1 MCPTRIIAVR
11 HGESEA
17 NVAYRQAGDDPLVYE
32 RGDDEVALT
41 EAGRTQA
48 AALGRLLAAL
58 PSGEA
63 PELVWCSPYLRA
75 RQTWAVAQETWDAAT
90 LPLTVDERLRDREWG
105 LLAPYNEAAIALR
118 FPEELARLRAEGEY
132 RYRPPQGESFADV
145 AARLRDLLPDLRE
158 RARGRRVLI
167 VAHDSVVLVLRHV
180 IAESPDA
187 ELAGLAEFAPI
198 LNASV
203 STWHAADGRLTLL
216 HFNAVHHLEP

>member
-1 MCPTRIIAVR
+1 MGPVRIVAVR

-32 RGDDEVALT
+32 RGDDEVTLT
-41 EAGRTQA
+41 GVGRTQA
-48 AALGRLLAAL
+48 AALGRLLAGL
-58 PSGEA
+58 PAAET

-75 RQTWAVAQETWDAAT
+75 RETWAVAQETWGAGA

-105 LLAPYNEAAIALR
+105 LLAPYNEAAIERR

-145 AARLRDLLPDLRE
+145 AARLRDLLTDLRA
-158 RARGRRVLI
+158 RARGQRVLI

-180 IAESPDA
+180 IDEAPDA
-187 ELAGLAEFAPI
+187 ELAALAEFAPI

-203 STWHAADGRLTLL
+203 STWHATDGRLTLL
-216 HFNAVHHLEP
+216 HYNTVHHLEP

>member
-1 MCPTRIIAVR
+1 MGPVRIVAVR

-32 RGDDEVALT
+32 RGDDEVTLT
-41 EAGRTQA
+41 GVGRTQA

-58 PSGEA
+58 PAAET

-75 RQTWAVAQETWDAAT
+75 RETWAVARETWGAGA
-90 LPLTVDERLRDREWG
+90 LPLMVDERLRDREWG
-105 LLAPYNEAAIALR
+105 LLAPYNEAAIERR

-145 AARLRDLLPDLRE
+145 AARLRDLLTDLRA
-158 RARGRRVLI
+158 RARGQRVLI

-180 IAESPDA
+180 IAEAPDT
-187 ELAGLAEFAPI
+187 ELAALAEFAPI

-203 STWHAADGRLTLL
+203 STWHATDGRLTLL
-216 HFNAVHHLEP
+216 HYNTVHHLEP

>member
-1 MCPTRIIAVR
+1 MGPVRIVAVR

-32 RGDDEVALT
+32 RGDDEVTLT
-41 EAGRTQA
+41 GVGRTQA

-58 PSGEA
+58 PAAET

-75 RQTWAVAQETWDAAT
+75 RETWAVAQETWGAGA
-90 LPLTVDERLRDREWG
+90 LPLMVDERLRDREWG
-105 LLAPYNEAAIALR
+105 LLAPYNEAAIERR

-145 AARLRDLLPDLRE
+145 AARLRDLLTDLRA
-158 RARGRRVLI
+158 RARGQRVLI

-180 IAESPDA
+180 IAEAPDT
-187 ELAGLAEFAPI
+187 ELAALAEFAPI

-203 STWHAADGRLTLL
+203 STWHATDGRLTLL
-216 HFNAVHHLEP
+216 HYNTVHHLEP

>member
-1 MCPTRIIAVR
+1 MGPVRIVAVR

-17 NVAYRQAGDDPLVYE
+17 NVAYRQAGDDPLVYA
-32 RGDDEVALT
+32 RGDDEVTLT
-41 EAGRTQA
+41 GVGRTQA

-58 PSGEA
+58 PAAET

-75 RQTWAVAQETWDAAT
+75 RETWAVARETWGAGA
-90 LPLTVDERLRDREWG
+90 LPLMVDERLRDREWG
-105 LLAPYNEAAIALR
+105 LLAPYNEAAIERR

-145 AARLRDLLPDLRE
+145 AARLRDLLTDLRA
-158 RARGRRVLI
+158 RARGQRVLI

-180 IAESPDA
+180 IAEAPDT
-187 ELAGLAEFAPI
+187 ELAALAEFAPI

-203 STWHAADGRLTLL
+203 STWHATDGRLTLL
-216 HFNAVHHLEP
+216 HYNTVHHLEP

>member
-1 MCPTRIIAVR
+1 MSPTRILAVR

-17 NVAYRQAGDDPLVYE
+17 NLAYRQAGDDPLTYE

-41 EAGRTQA
+41 DLGRTQA

-58 PSGEA
+58 PPEEA

-75 RQTWAVAQETWDAAT
+75 RETWAVAQESWGVGA

-105 LLAPYNEAAIALR
+105 LLAPYNEAAIER
-118 FPEELARLRAEGEY
+118 CFPEELARLRAEGEY

-158 RARGRRVLI
+158 QARGRRVLI

-187 ELAGLAEFAPI
+187 ELAALAEFAPI

-216 HFNAVHHLEP
+216 HFNTVHHLEP

>member
-1 MCPTRIIAVR
+1 MSPVRIVAVR

-32 RGDDEVALT
+32 RGDDEVTLT
-41 EAGRTQA
+41 GVGRTQA

-58 PSGEA
+58 PAAET

-75 RQTWAVAQETWDAAT
+75 RETWAVARETWGAGA
-90 LPLTVDERLRDREWG
+90 LPLMVDERLRDREWG
-105 LLAPYNEAAIALR
+105 LLAPYNEAAIERR

-145 AARLRDLLPDLRE
+145 AARLRDLLTDLRA
-158 RARGRRVLI
+158 RARGQRVLI

-180 IAESPDA
+180 IAEAPDT
-187 ELAGLAEFAPI
+187 ELAALAEFAPI

-203 STWHAADGRLTLL
+203 STWHATDGRLTLL
-216 HFNAVHHLEP
+216 HYNTVHHLEP

>member
-1 MCPTRIIAVR
+1 MGPVRIVAVR

-32 RGDDEVALT
+32 RGDDEVTLT
-41 EAGRTQA
+41 GVGRTQA

-58 PSGEA
+58 PAAET

-75 RQTWAVAQETWDAAT
+75 RETWAVAQETWGAGA
-90 LPLTVDERLRDREWG
+90 LPLMVDERLRDREWG
-105 LLAPYNEAAIALR
+105 LLAPYNEAAIERR

-145 AARLRDLLPDLRE
+145 AARLRDLLTDLRA
-158 RARGRRVLI
+158 RARGQRVLI

-180 IAESPDA
+180 IAEAPDA
-187 ELAGLAEFAPI
+187 ELAALAEFAPI

-203 STWHAADGRLTLL
+203 STWHATDGRLTLL
-216 HFNAVHHLEP
+216 HYNTVHHLEP